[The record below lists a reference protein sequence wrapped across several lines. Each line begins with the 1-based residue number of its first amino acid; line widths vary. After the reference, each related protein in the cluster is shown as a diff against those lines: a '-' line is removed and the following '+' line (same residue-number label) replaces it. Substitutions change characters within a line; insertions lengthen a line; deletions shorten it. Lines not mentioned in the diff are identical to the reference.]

1 MAEKF
6 HKVLDLP
13 PECYHRGRKKEIPTS
28 EQIETLLGNPVK
40 KEDEVTILLAHNPM
54 YFSKYHNG
62 NPDLVLSGHLHG
74 GIMILPFLGGV
85 IGPDFRLFPKYYE
98 GVFKENDTFMIVSRG
113 LGTHHLPFRFFNR
126 PEVTVIEVRPGK
138 NKLVERK

>member
-1 MAEKF
+1 MN
-6 HKVLDLP
+6 LP
-13 PECYHRGRKKEIPTS
+13 NKL
-28 EQIETLLGNPVK
+28 TLLR
-40 KEDEVTILLAHNPM
+40 I
-54 YFSKYHNG
+54 
-62 NPDLVLSGHLHG
+62 
-74 GIMILPFLGGV
+74 IMILPFLGGV